1 MSSAGGLLLSPL
13 LHRSTSFLDAN
24 TCCLILSGSWYFSNY
39 TPFEL
44 FGKHLIR
51 CFNVSQNI
59 SESGSWAFTHLDVVP
74 RQQEVNKF
82 FYLRALFSLENMRSQ
97 RVGCIWIYIMT
108 EQALPEG

>member
-13 LHRSTSFLDAN
+13 LHRSTSFLDVN

-59 SESGSWAFTHLDVVP
+59 SDSGSWAFTHLDVVP

-82 FYLRALFSLENMRSQ
+82 F
-97 RVGCIWIYIMT
+97 I
-108 EQALPEG
+108 